1 MKYVNSFFGR
11 EPKKKS
17 NFYHKPLQTSVCER
31 HSRVNN
37 FSDEHSVWRG
47 QEILQWWFCFQ
58 GEINNH
64 WMKLDSIFLQL
75 PDNMNNLKIWGVL
88 YMSHVGQKILANFL
102 HIFEQQKQTQIL
114 KIPLIESDEEKYSS
128 KSNRMNVAL
137 KFLPN
142 ENRISII
149 IFKCFL
155 EVIFK
160 NVSSIYIS

>member
-1 MKYVNSFFGR
+1 
-11 EPKKKS
+11 
-17 NFYHKPLQTSVCER
+17 
-31 HSRVNN
+31 
-37 FSDEHSVWRG
+37 
-47 QEILQWWFCFQ
+47 
-58 GEINNH
+58 
-64 WMKLDSIFLQL
+64 
-75 PDNMNNLKIWGVL
+75 
-88 YMSHVGQKILANFL
+88 MSHVGQKILANFL

-149 IFKCFL
+149 ILKCFL